1 MKLNIHIDWKKAL
14 VFLIVC
20 GGLVFITHSVWLAA
34 GILLI
39 LFVIDGLLANYE
51 QEQKLK
57 REEHSATSS
66 DRNKGLL

>member
-1 MKLNIHIDWKKAL
+1 M
-14 VFLIVC
+14 FLIVC

-57 REEHSATSS
+57 REEQQR
-66 DRNKGLL
+66 DEQRPQ

>member
-57 REEHSATSS
+57 REEQQR
-66 DRNKGLL
+66 DEQRQQ